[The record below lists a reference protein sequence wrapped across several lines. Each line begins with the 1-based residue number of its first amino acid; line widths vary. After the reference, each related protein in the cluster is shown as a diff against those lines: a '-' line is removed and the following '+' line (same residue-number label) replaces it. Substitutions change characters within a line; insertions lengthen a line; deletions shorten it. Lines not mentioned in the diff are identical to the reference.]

1 MGGKVILKNLDFPE
15 GPAFDSKG
23 NLWFVELHGGNVAR
37 LGVDGALARFRIDG
51 GAPNGIAVDSSDK
64 IWFCDAAN
72 DNVSI
77 LDPDTGEASVFC
89 DNVCGETLAHP
100 NDLAFDGAGNIVFTC
115 PGNSRKEPTGY
126 VCAAG
131 ADGVARKVITD
142 KFFPNGLAFSED
154 GKTLVVAETYRH
166 RLWRGD
172 WDAETAQWSNAA
184 PWGEVGGDI
193 GPDGMAFGSDG
204 NLYVAVFGGGAVKV
218 VSPEGGVVDVLA
230 LDGRNPSNC
239 AFAPNGGLVVSE
251 TQNGELVKFDNAP
264 TGAKLFKR

>member
-1 MGGKVILKNLDFPE
+1 MSKRTILKNLDFPE

-23 NLWFVELHGGNVAR
+23 NLWFVELHGGNVVR
-37 LGVDGALARFRIDG
+37 LGVDGKSVRFNVDG
-51 GAPNGIAVDSSDK
+51 GAPNGIAVDSSDR

-77 LDPDTGEASVFC
+77 LDPDTGGVSVFC
-89 DNVCGETLAHP
+89 DDICGETLAHP
-100 NDLAFDGAGNIVFTC
+100 NDLAFDSMGNILFTC

-131 ADGVARKVITD
+131 ADGVARKVITG

-154 GKTLVVAETYRH
+154 GKTLVVAETYKH
-166 RLWRGD
+166 RLWKGD
-172 WDAETAQWSNAA
+172 WNCETLEWRNAA
-184 PWGEVGGDI
+184 PWVEVGGDI

-218 VSPEGGVVDVLA
+218 VSTEGKVIDVL
-230 LDGRNPSNC
+230 DTGGRNPSNC
-239 AFAPNGGLVVSE
+239 AFAPNGGLVVTE
-251 TQNGELVKFDNAP
+251 TQNGEIIIIDNAVA
-264 TGAKLFKR
+264 GAKLFKR